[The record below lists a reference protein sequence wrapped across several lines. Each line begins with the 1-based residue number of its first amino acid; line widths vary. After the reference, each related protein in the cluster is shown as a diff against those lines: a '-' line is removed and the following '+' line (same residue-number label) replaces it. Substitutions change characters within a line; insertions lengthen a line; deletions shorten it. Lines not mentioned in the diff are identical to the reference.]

1 MAADENQMSVEAEIE
16 AIELGPEKPEK
27 RGYESLRGVRR
38 STYIKRSLLR
48 MLSKAPEELEAYSV
62 KNGFEMIARNL
73 ILASKAKDRNAA
85 VAVAVFKEVKEALG
99 EKVGT
104 NWRQTADERQRQQMP
119 VIINDLPDKNYSA
132 KEIENLN
139 LHGTCWPP
147 KQKAPAN

>member
-1 MAADENQMSVEAEIE
+1 MSDDSNNMAAEAQIE
-16 AIELGPEKPEK
+16 AIELDLSPKEK

-119 VIINDLPDKNYSA
+119 EIVNDLPVAIHKPD
-132 KEIENLN
+132 EIN
-139 LHGTCWPP
+139 
-147 KQKAPAN
+147 